1 MSARREELRT
11 NLQSVT
17 ERISAAAESV
27 GRDPKEVTLIAV
39 TKFFPLD
46 DVRHLYD
53 LGVRHF
59 GENRDDEGSEKSEGL
74 GEEAT
79 WHFQGQIQGRKIRSL
94 VEWADVIHSLD
105 SLDHASKFERILG
118 ELEQSRDFFI
128 QINLEPARE
137 DRGGIQPGDLDRFLE
152 EIRLFSH
159 LNLLGLMTVPPISAE
174 PETAFAEIAGLAS
187 RHRLSH
193 LTQLSMGMSGDFEA
207 AIRTGATHIRVG
219 SSILGS
225 RPTPA

>member
-1 MSARREELRT
+1 VKSRLEELRA
-11 NLQSVT
+11 NLQSVN

-39 TKFFPLD
+39 TKFFPLA

-74 GEEAT
+74 GEEVT

-94 VEWADVIHSLD
+94 LTWAEVIHSLD
-105 SLDHASKFERILG
+105 SLDHAAKFDRILD
-118 ELEQSRDFFI
+118 EMEQSRDFFI

-137 DRGGIQPGDLDRFLE
+137 DRGGIQPGDLGGFLDE
-152 EIRLFSH
+152 LHHFPH

-174 PETAFAEIAGLAS
+174 PTTAFAEIAGLATG
-187 RHRLSH
+187 HGLF
-193 LTQLSMGMSGDFEA
+193 QLSMGMSGDFEA
-207 AIRTGATHIRVG
+207 AIRAGATHIRVG